1 MPSTSLNSS
10 GLPTPASQKDR
21 VIFFRV
27 VFDQGSA
34 ERKAPKKDKSA
45 NGHTLSINPEELTVS
60 EPSRVSVQQTIGS
73 AWVDSFGPGL
83 RTINVS
89 GTTGWRAKNINGRDW
104 EEEFKSLHD
113 EAFKFW
119 HTCREAEIAQGNDP
133 DKVQLEFVDTLDR
146 IAVYVVPQQFV
157 LKRSKSR
164 PLLVQYNIGMMVL
177 KEVGY
182 SFPELDPLMTP
193 EPGLY
198 DKALAGMD
206 EASAK
211 MEKLAAQIAAQISA
225 AMAAVNRLLKTV
237 NRAINAVKNLMHA
250 IGSILTALK
259 AIIKKITS
267 AVKNLFA
274 MLAAIRNFFGALR
287 FMFQQVAAELNN
299 LNCLLGYGLKDA
311 WKLENYGDFN
321 GASNCSS
328 TTGGSPLSPLRDT
341 NGFALLPIEAR
352 RPRLPKPVSA
362 PESLARKA
370 ARQALA
376 DARATARRDA
386 RAATLAKKVW
396 DSVAQF
402 AIDHP
407 SDTATANANAKHAIY
422 LTKADI
428 AATSQAVADQ
438 AAITFA
444 TTP

>member
-10 GLPTPASQKDR
+10 GLPAPASQKER
-21 VIFFRV
+21 VIYFRLIGADTDTTTTNSKGNLE
-27 VFDQGSA
+27 F
-34 ERKAPKKDKSA
+34 
-45 NGHTLSINPEELTVS
+45 GHYLSINPEDLTVT
-60 EPSRVSVQQTIGS
+60 EPSRVSVQQTIDS
-73 AWVDSFGPGL
+73 AWVDSFGSGL
-83 RTINVS
+83 RTINIS
-89 GTTGWRAKNINGRDW
+89 GTTGWRAKHKFGRDW
-104 EEEFKSLHD
+104 EEEYQSLHK
-113 EAFKFW
+113 EAFQKW
-119 HTCREAEIAQGNDP
+119 HEERKKKVVAGLDP
-133 DKVQLEFVDTLDR
+133 KDIKLMFVDTLDR

-177 KEVGY
+177 EDIDY
-182 SFPELDPLMTP
+182 SFPVPTP
-193 EPGLY
+193 AP
-198 DKALAGMD
+198 DK
-206 EASAK
+206 
-211 MEKLAAQIAAQISA
+211 IAALSSFDQTVKDMEAWAKDIA
-225 AMAAVNRLLKTV
+225 ALTTYALQAINKILAKI
-237 NRAINAVKNLMHA
+237 NRAINAVNGIMHSV
-250 IGSILTALK
+250 GGLTAAVS
-259 AIIKKITS
+259 AIIKKIIAAT
-267 AVKNLFA
+267 KNLFA
-274 MLAAIRNFFGALR
+274 MLAAIINLPKMLR
-287 FMFQQVAAELNN
+287 LQFQQVCSGLNN
-299 LNCLLGYGLKDA
+299 LKCLFVHGLQDA
-311 WKLENYGDFN
+311 LVMQNYGDFK

-362 PESLARKA
+362 PESLAHKA

-386 RAATLAKKVW
+386 RAAALAKEVW

-422 LTKADI
+422 LTKTDI
-428 AATSQAVADQ
+428 AATSQAAADQ